1 MITMNPYELTRS
13 LLTDRQ
19 RENEVV
25 LRQRLGRDIP
35 ELISS
40 IAVIEPVKTTQR
52 LFRRSRKIKS
62 NNEKIFLF
70 YNNLVKLE
78 KAVRRHQI
86 LNDIVWS
93 QTIKPQ
99 LLDFIA
105 TYQKDDSY
113 TTRPLGINEMLQE
126 LRDKINSI
134 TTEVPSGD
142 DNKNLSRLI
151 RSIMRLIY
159 KNFSSDTL
167 WLTPVRSER
176 ATQVYYPPMGQ
187 GFKKKEKKKTK
198 KNKKSKKG
206 KKSKKRN
213 T

>member
-1 MITMNPYELTRS
+1 MNPYQLVRS

-52 LFRRSRKIKS
+52 LFRRSRKIQS
-62 NNEKIFLF
+62 NNKKLYLF
-70 YNNLVKLE
+70 YNNLTRLE
-78 KAVRRHQI
+78 KAVRTHQT
-86 LNDIVWS
+86 LNGIYGIGWLR
-93 QTIKPQ
+93 TIKPE

-105 TYQKDDSY
+105 TYQEDDSY
-113 TTRPLGINEMLQE
+113 TTRPPGINEMLQE
-126 LRDKINSI
+126 LRDKINKI
-134 TTEVPSGD
+134 TTKVPSD
-142 DNKNLSRLI
+142 YENTNLRSLI

-159 KNFSSDTL
+159 DNFSSDTL
-167 WLTPVRSER
+167 WLTPVRAER

-187 GFKKKEKKKTK
+187 GFKKKKKKKTK
-198 KNKKSKKG
+198 KARKARKAKKETPKK
-206 KKSKKRN
+206 
-213 T
+213 